1 MHYSWMKVTVMRRF
15 FSVKWIRMQEN
26 LLQAQMMTRKAIRM
40 ESGSL
45 SIILFVM
52 ELSLSINVGSVFKD
66 PIDKTVDT

>member
-66 PIDKTVDT
+66 TIDKTVDT

>member
-1 MHYSWMKVTVMRRF
+1 
-15 FSVKWIRMQEN
+15 MQEN